1 MLPMTA
7 LAPDDADV
15 DPRRLPRDV
24 EIVVPVYN
32 EAADLA
38 QRVTELRA
46 FLDSSFPFPVL
57 VTIVDNAS
65 TDDTYAVATELAA
78 TTPGVAVMHLPR
90 KGRGYALRAAWST
103 SEAAVVAYMDVDLS
117 TSLPALL
124 PLVGSAPV
132 RAPGLG
138 HRVAVGPRRPR
149 DPRTQARAD
158 LAVYNLL
165 LKLTLRGRFSDAQC
179 GFKALTRD
187 AAQRLLPLVEDNEW
201 FFDTELLV
209 TAERLGLRIGE
220 VPVDWVDD
228 PDSRVHI
235 VSTAADDLRGV
246 WRMLIHRPKGER
258 RVRSNDVPADQLLRF
273 GGVGVVSTLGYLF
286 LFVAWRPL
294 LGAFAANAIAMALAT
309 LFNTAVHRELSHNT
323 DGLARRGRM
332 AIVAGALCLISLA
345 FTTAALL
352 IVQWVAA
359 GSLFW
364 ELVAITVANAVAAV
378 FRFSVLRAWIFR
390 PRARAGPVAVTSG
403 PAVSSVPVVLPV
415 EAVR

>member
-1 MLPMTA
+1 MPPMTA
-7 LAPDDADV
+7 LAPFDADV
-15 DPRRLPRDV
+15 DPRRVPGDV

-32 EAADLA
+32 EAAHLA

-46 FLDSSFPFPVL
+46 FLNSSFPFRAL

-78 TTPGVAVMHLPR
+78 VTSGVAVMHLPR

-103 SEAAVVAYMDVDLS
+103 SAAPVVAYMDVDLS

-124 PLVGSAPV
+124 PLVAP
-132 RAPGLG
+132 LLSG
-138 HRVAVGPRRPR
+138 HRDVSIGSRLARGAHVVRGPKRELISRG
-149 DPRTQARAD
+149 
-158 LAVYNLL
+158 YNLL
-165 LKLTLRGRFSDAQC
+165 LKLTLRGGFSDAQC
-179 GFKALTRD
+179 GFKALTRE

-209 TAERLGLRIGE
+209 TAERLGLRVGE

-235 VSTAADDLRGV
+235 VSTAADDLHGV
-246 WRMLIHRPKGER
+246 WRMLVHRRKGVR
-258 RVRSNDVPADQLLRF
+258 PVRSNDVPSDQLLRF
-273 GGVGVVSTLGYLF
+273 GGVGVLSTLGYLF

-294 LGAFAANAIAMALAT
+294 LGAFAANAVAMALAT
-309 LFNTAVHRELSHNT
+309 LFNTAVHRELSHNA

-332 AIVAGALCLISLA
+332 AIVAGALYLISLVC
-345 FTTAALL
+345 TTAALL

-359 GSLFW
+359 GSLVW

-390 PRARAGPVAVTSG
+390 PSARTGPVAVTSG
-403 PAVSSVPVVLPV
+403 SPVSPGPVLPA

>member
-1 MLPMTA
+1 MTA
-7 LAPDDADV
+7 LASVDTDA
-15 DPRRLPRDV
+15 DPRRAAVDV

-32 EAADLA
+32 EAAQLA
-38 QRVTELRA
+38 ERVTELRE
-46 FLDSSFPFPVL
+46 FLDSSFPFPAL
-57 VTIVDNAS
+57 VTVVDNAS
-65 TDDTYAVATELAA
+65 IDATYAVATELADN
-78 TTPGVAVMHLPR
+78 TPGVAVMHLPR

-103 SEAAVVAYMDVDLS
+103 SNAPVVAYMDVDLS

-124 PLVGSAPV
+124 PLVAP
-132 RAPGLG
+132 LLSG
-138 HRVAVGPRRPR
+138 HRDVAIGSRLARGAHVVRGPRRELIS
-149 DPRTQARAD
+149 RA
-158 LAVYNLL
+158 YNLL

-235 VSTAADDLRGV
+235 VATAADDLRGV
-246 WRMLIHRPKGER
+246 WRMLFRRPKGPPP
-258 RVRSNDVPADQLLRF
+258 VGSNEVPTDQLMRF

-294 LGAFAANAIAMALAT
+294 LGALGANAVAMALAT

-332 AIVAGALCLISLA
+332 AVVAGALYLISLA
-345 FTTAALL
+345 CTTAGLL
-352 IVQWVAA
+352 VAQWAA
-359 GSLFW
+359 PDSLLW
-364 ELVAITVANAVAAV
+364 ELVALTAANTFAAV

-390 PRARAGPVAVTSG
+390 PSARPVGSPAAVPVA
-403 PAVSSVPVVLPV
+403 A
-415 EAVR
+415 AR